1 MTETNDTSDRLNRY
15 AELAVRVGANV
26 GEGQYVLVDGFV
38 EHTPFVRALT
48 RAAYNAGAR
57 FVDVRYFD
65 LHIRHALIARAPE
78 ESLRFTPPWMVQ
90 RLEYAGAEHAAQI
103 LVAGN
108 PDPELFADLD
118 QERLGRAQ
126 QVAFNEAHMRN
137 IGSRAINWTIVADP
151 NASWAESVYG
161 EPDVERLWADIAT
174 AVRLDEP
181 DPVAAWRAHIDR
193 LEERAQAL
201 NEARFDAIRFVGPGT
216 DLTVGLLAG
225 SRWRTAGAETAFG
238 RRHVV
243 NLPTEEVFTSPD
255 RGRADGV
262 VRMTTELVLNG
273 RIVRGLELRFE
284 RGTVVDATAES
295 GLEVVRGELA
305 SDEGSSRLGEIAL
318 VDGTSRVGQLGRV
331 FLNTL
336 FDENASSH
344 IAYGSGFPY
353 CVEGAEDLEADALVA
368 AGVNQS
374 SVHTDVMIGGPAV
387 DVFGVNA
394 QGDERPVIISNE
406 WQLTSAA

>member
-1 MTETNDTSDRLNRY
+1 LSETNDTSNRLSRY

-26 GEGQYVLVDGFV
+26 DQGQYVLVDGFV
-38 EHTPFVRALT
+38 EHAPFVRALT
-48 RAAYNAGAR
+48 RAAYDAGAR

-65 LHIRHALIARAPE
+65 LHIRHSLIAGAPE

-108 PDPELFADLD
+108 PEPELFADLD

-151 NASWAESVYG
+151 NERWAESVYG

-193 LEERAQAL
+193 LEERARAL

-216 DLTVGLLAG
+216 DLTSGC
-225 SRWRTAGAETAFG
+225 S
-238 RRHVV
+238 
-243 NLPTEEVFTSPD
+243 
-255 RGRADGV
+255 RGRAG
-262 VRMTTELVLNG
+262 
-273 RIVRGLELRFE
+273 E
-284 RGTVVDATAES
+284 RPARRRRSAAGMSSTCRRRRSSRRRTAAAP
-295 GLEVVRGELA
+295 R
-305 SDEGSSRLGEIAL
+305 GSSARPCRSRSP
-318 VDGTSRVGQLGRV
+318 GTSSAS
-331 FLNTL
+331 
-336 FDENASSH
+336 ASS
-344 IAYGSGFPY
+344 ASK
-353 CVEGAEDLEADALVA
+353 A
-368 AGVNQS
+368 AARS
-374 SVHTDVMIGGPAV
+374 T
-387 DVFGVNA
+387 
-394 QGDERPVIISNE
+394 
-406 WQLTSAA
+406 